1 MRIPSKTQ
9 QEYNIPSTRTLSDTP
24 THAFEVCIIART
36 TATKS
41 NQTMAEDETEIL
53 DCTFITVM

>member
-1 MRIPSKTQ
+1 MMRNLSKTL

-24 THAFEVCIIART
+24 TRAFEVYIIALT

-41 NQTMAEDETEIL
+41 NQTAEDETEIL